1 MVPSFND
8 AQFCAICFDPLL
20 FSFFNGKNWSG
31 AGGQVPPAMLL
42 VLNSKLYNWGHA
54 NKGGSLDKCSVYD
67 LDYTNVDAM
76 KEASNGSQLTNQT
89 RYCKSWIFAENETQ
103 TLITEV
109 SLKSNLCLKC
119 ITGLPMFGFL
129 YFHFFSG
136 GSYSIH
142 FINIL
147 RDCIILLLYLS
158 RQMDKFLPQLPLI

>member
-8 AQFCAICFDPLL
+8 AQFCAICFHPLL
-20 FSFFNGKNWSG
+20 FSFFNEKNWSG

-67 LDYTNVDAM
+67 LDYTNVGAM
-76 KEASNGSQLTNQT
+76 KEANNGSQLTNQT

-109 SLKSNLCLKC
+109 SKFKIKSVFKNVSQVSQRLTFS
-119 ITGLPMFGFL
+119 II
-129 YFHFFSG
+129 FFSG

-142 FINIL
+142 FINVP
-147 RDCIILLLYLS
+147 
-158 RQMDKFLPQLPLI
+158 K

>member
-109 SLKSNLCLKC
+109 SLKSNLCLKLVSQC
-119 ITGLPMFGFL
+119 LDFYIFI
-129 YFHFFSG
+129 FFRG

-147 RDCIILLLYLS
+147 KDCIILYLS
-158 RQMDKFLPQLPLI
+158 RQMDNFLPQLPLI